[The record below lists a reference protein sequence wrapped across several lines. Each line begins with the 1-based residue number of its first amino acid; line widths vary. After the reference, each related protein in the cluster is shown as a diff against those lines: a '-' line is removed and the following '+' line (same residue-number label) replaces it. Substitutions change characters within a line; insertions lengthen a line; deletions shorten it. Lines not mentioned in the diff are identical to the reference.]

1 VSRYATKGIEGV
13 WPKPEAEGAKSKKA
27 PTMTRHHEDTTHA
40 DDPIN
45 HLLKHGLSDGLPEI
59 AEMLM
64 NAAMLIERS
73 AHLRADRYERSE
85 DRNGYANVLKDRSFH
100 SSVGPLALRVPQTR
114 DSDEPYRSS
123 MLESGSRSDRSLK
136 VAIAE
141 MYLQGVSTRRVTKVM
156 EKMCGLSVSSTQV
169 SKLTAELDET
179 FELWRN
185 RSLPEIAHMI
195 IDATYIKVRIGGC
208 VRDCA
213 VFTAIG
219 VRRDNGKRMV
229 LGVSAAL
236 SEAEVHWRQF
246 LVSLKERGIGIPDSI
261 TSDAHE
267 GIRAALKAV
276 FNATPWQRCQFHL
289 QQKAQAYVPK
299 LDMREP
305 VAADIRSVFN
315 SESLAHAEA
324 KLDTLVEKY
333 SKSAPELSNWMQSA
347 IPEGLQVFGLSEH
360 KRKRLRTSNACE
372 TLNTQIKRRT
382 RVAGLFP
389 NIDSILRLVTAILME
404 VSEEWETGKA
414 YITNKK

>member
-1 VSRYATKGIEGV
+1 MTK
-13 WPKPEAEGAKSKKA
+13 
-27 PTMTRHHEDTTHA
+27 HHQHDTHSED
-40 DDPIN
+40 PVN
-45 HLLKHGLSDGLPEI
+45 LLLKHGLSEGLPQI
-59 AEMLM
+59 AEILM

-73 AHLRADRYERSE
+73 AHLRAGPYERNQE
-85 DRNGYANVLKDRSFH
+85 RNGYANGLKDRRFQ

-185 RSLPEIAHMI
+185 RPLPEIAHLI
-195 IDATYIKVRIGGC
+195 IDATYIKVRIGGS

-219 VRRDNGKRMV
+219 VARDNGKRMV

-236 SEAEVHWRQF
+236 SEAEVHWREF

-289 QQKAQAYVPK
+289 QQNAQAYVPK
-299 LDMREP
+299 LDMRGP
-305 VAADIRSVFN
+305 VAADIRSVFDA
-315 SESLAHAEA
+315 ESLPHAEA
-324 KLDTLVEKY
+324 KLEVLVEKY
-333 SKSAPELSNWMQSA
+333 SKSAPELSNWMQKA
-347 IPEGLQVFGLSEH
+347 IPEGLQVFNLPEH

-389 NIDSILRLVTAILME
+389 NTNSILRLVTAILME

-414 YITNKK
+414 YLTNK

>member
-1 VSRYATKGIEGV
+1 
-13 WPKPEAEGAKSKKA
+13 
-27 PTMTRHHEDTTHA
+27 MTRHQENNTQSQ
-40 DDPIN
+40 DPIN
-45 HLLKHGLSDGLPEI
+45 LLLEHGLADGLPQI
-59 AEMLM
+59 AEMLV
-64 NAAMLIERS
+64 NTAMLIERS
-73 AHLRADRYERSE
+73 AHLRADLYERSE
-85 DRNGYANVLKDRSFH
+85 GRNGYANGLKDRSFQ

-114 DSDEPYRSS
+114 ESDEPYRPT
-123 MLESGSRSDRSLK
+123 MLESGSRSDRALK
-136 VAIAE
+136 VGIAE

-169 SKLTAELDET
+169 SRLTAELDET

-185 RSLPEIAHMI
+185 RPLPEIAHMI
-195 IDATYIKVRIGGC
+195 IDATYIKVRIGGS

-219 VRRDNGKRMV
+219 IRRDNGKRMV

-236 SEAEVHWRQF
+236 SEAEVHWRTF

-289 QQKAQAYVPK
+289 QQNAQAYVPK
-299 LDMREP
+299 MDMRES
-305 VAADIRSVFN
+305 VGADIRSVFN
-315 SESLAHAEA
+315 ADSLAHAEA
-324 KLDTLVEKY
+324 RLDALVEKY
-333 SKSAPELSNWMQSA
+333 RKSAPELSTWMQTA
-347 IPEGLQVFGLSEH
+347 IPEGLEVFNLPEN

-389 NIDSILRLVTAILME
+389 NTDSILRLVTAILME

-414 YITNKK
+414 YLTNKK

>member
-1 VSRYATKGIEGV
+1 
-13 WPKPEAEGAKSKKA
+13 
-27 PTMTRHHEDTTHA
+27 MTRHHKDTT
-40 DDPIN
+40 DPKDPIN
-45 HLLKHGLSDGLPEI
+45 LLLEHGLSEGLPQI

-73 AHLRADRYERSE
+73 AHLRAGLYERSE
-85 DRNGYANVLKDRSFH
+85 ERNGYANGLKERTFQ

-114 DSDEPYRSS
+114 GSDEPYRPS

-136 VAIAE
+136 AAISE
-141 MYLQGVSTRRVTKVM
+141 MYLQGVSTRRVTQVM

-169 SKLTAELDET
+169 SNLTAELDET

-185 RSLPEIAHMI
+185 RALPEIAHMI
-195 IDATYIKVRIGGC
+195 IDATYIKVRIGGS

-219 VRRDNGKRMV
+219 VRRDDGKRMV

-236 SEAEVHWRQF
+236 SEAEVHWREF
-246 LVSLKERGIGIPDSI
+246 LTSLKERGIGIPDSI

-289 QQKAQAYVPK
+289 QQNAQAYVPK
-299 LDMREP
+299 VNMREP
-305 VAADIRSVFN
+305 VAADIRSIFN
-315 SESLAHAEA
+315 SESLAHAED
-324 KLDTLVEKY
+324 KLANLVEKY
-333 SKSAPELSNWMQSA
+333 SKSAPELSRWMQTA
-347 IPEGLQVFGLSEH
+347 IPEGLQVFSLPEH

-389 NIDSILRLVTAILME
+389 NTDSILRLVTAILME
-404 VSEEWETGKA
+404 VSEEWETGKV
-414 YITNKK
+414 YLSNKK

>member
-1 VSRYATKGIEGV
+1 MRHEGLKASGQGRKLRV
-13 WPKPEAEGAKSKKA
+13 LNPNTA
-27 PTMTRHHEDTTHA
+27 PTMTRHQQNNTQSE
-40 DDPIN
+40 DPIN
-45 HLLKHGLSDGLPEI
+45 LLLEHGLAEGLPQI
-59 AEMLM
+59 AEVLM
-64 NAAMLIERS
+64 NTAMLIERS
-73 AHLRADRYERSE
+73 VHLRADLYERSE
-85 DRNGYANVLKDRSFH
+85 GRNGYANGLKDRSFQ

-114 DSDEPYRSS
+114 ESDEPYRPS
-123 MLESGSRSDRSLK
+123 MLESGSRSDRALK

-195 IDATYIKVRIGGC
+195 IDATYIKVRIGGS

-236 SEAEVHWRQF
+236 SEAEVHWRTF

-289 QQKAQAYVPK
+289 QQNAQAYVPK
-299 LDMREP
+299 LDMRES
-305 VAADIRSVFN
+305 VGADIRSVFN
-315 SESLAHAEA
+315 ADSLAHAEA

-333 SKSAPELSNWMQSA
+333 RKSAPELSTWMQTA
-347 IPEGLQVFGLSEH
+347 IPEGLEVFNLPEN

-389 NIDSILRLVTAILME
+389 NTDSILRLVTAILME

-414 YITNKK
+414 YLTVKK

>member
-1 VSRYATKGIEGV
+1 
-13 WPKPEAEGAKSKKA
+13 
-27 PTMTRHHEDTTHA
+27 
-40 DDPIN
+40 
-45 HLLKHGLSDGLPEI
+45 
-59 AEMLM
+59 
-64 NAAMLIERS
+64 
-73 AHLRADRYERSE
+73 
-85 DRNGYANVLKDRSFH
+85 
-100 SSVGPLALRVPQTR
+100 
-114 DSDEPYRSS
+114 
-123 MLESGSRSDRSLK
+123 MLEKGSRSDRSLK

-185 RSLPEIAHMI
+185 RALPEIAHMF
-195 IDATYIKVRIGGC
+195 IDATYIKVRIAGC

-236 SEAEVHWRQF
+236 SEAEVQWRDF

-267 GIRAALKAV
+267 GIRAALRAV
-276 FNATPWQRCQFHL
+276 LNATPWQRRQFHL
-289 QQKAQAYVPK
+289 QQNAQAYVPK

-305 VAADIRSVFN
+305 VATDKRSVFN
-315 SESLAHAEA
+315 ADTHALAEA

-333 SKSAPELSNWMQSA
+333 SKTEPELSKWMQTA
-347 IPEGLQVFGLSEH
+347 IPDGLQVFSLPEH

-389 NIDSILRLVTAILME
+389 NTDSILRLVTAILME
-404 VSEEWETGKA
+404 SPENGRPEKHISSLKFNSPIIRPNNQVLSA
-414 YITNKK
+414 

>member
-1 VSRYATKGIEGV
+1 
-13 WPKPEAEGAKSKKA
+13 
-27 PTMTRHHEDTTHA
+27 MTRHHKDTT
-40 DDPIN
+40 DPKDPIN
-45 HLLKHGLSDGLPEI
+45 LLLEHGLSEGLPQI

-64 NAAMLIERS
+64 NATMLIERS
-73 AHLRADRYERSE
+73 AHLRAGLYERSE
-85 DRNGYANVLKDRSFH
+85 ERNGYANGLKERTFQ

-114 DSDEPYRSS
+114 GSDEPYRPS

-136 VAIAE
+136 AAIAE
-141 MYLQGVSTRRVTKVM
+141 MYLQGVSTRRVTQVM

-169 SKLTAELDET
+169 SNLTAELDET

-185 RSLPEIAHMI
+185 RALPEIAHMI
-195 IDATYIKVRIGGC
+195 IDATYIKVRIGGS

-219 VRRDNGKRMV
+219 VRRDDGKRMV

-236 SEAEVHWRQF
+236 SEAEVHWREF
-246 LVSLKERGIGIPDSI
+246 LTSLKERGIGIPDSI

-289 QQKAQAYVPK
+289 QQNAQAYVPK
-299 LDMREP
+299 VNMREP
-305 VAADIRSVFN
+305 VAADIRSIFN
-315 SESLAHAEA
+315 SESLAHAED
-324 KLDTLVEKY
+324 KLANLVEKY
-333 SKSAPELSNWMQSA
+333 SKSAPELSRWMQTA
-347 IPEGLQVFGLSEH
+347 IPEGLQVFSLPEH

-389 NIDSILRLVTAILME
+389 NTDSILRLVTAILME
-404 VSEEWETGKA
+404 VSEEWETGKV
-414 YITNKK
+414 YLSNKK

>member
-1 VSRYATKGIEGV
+1 MRHEELKASGQSRILRVLNPNT
-13 WPKPEAEGAKSKKA
+13 A
-27 PTMTRHHEDTTHA
+27 PTMTRHHENNTQSQ
-40 DDPIN
+40 DPIN
-45 HLLKHGLSDGLPEI
+45 LLLEHGLADGLPQI
-59 AEMLM
+59 AEMLV
-64 NAAMLIERS
+64 NTAMLIERS
-73 AHLRADRYERSE
+73 AHLKADLYERCE
-85 DRNGYANVLKDRSFH
+85 GRNGYANGLKDRNFH

-114 DSDEPYRSS
+114 ESDEPYRPS

-156 EKMCGLSVSSTQV
+156 EKLCGLCVSSTQV
-169 SKLTAELDET
+169 SRLTAELDET

-185 RSLPEIAHMI
+185 RKLPEIAHMI
-195 IDATYIKVRIGGC
+195 IDATYIKVRIAGS

-219 VRRDNGKRMV
+219 VRRKDGKRMV

-236 SEAEVHWRQF
+236 SEAEVHWRTF

-276 FNATPWQRCQFHL
+276 FNATAWQRCQFHL
-289 QQKAQAYVPK
+289 QQNAQAYVPK
-299 LDMREP
+299 LDMRES
-305 VAADIRSVFN
+305 VGADIRSVFN
-315 SESLAHAEA
+315 ADTLAHAEA
-324 KLDTLVEKY
+324 RLNALIEKY
-333 SKSAPELSNWMQSA
+333 EKSAPELSTWMQTA
-347 IPEGLQVFGLSEH
+347 IPEGLEVFNLPENR
-360 KRKRLRTSNACE
+360 RKRLRTSNACE

-389 NIDSILRLVTAILME
+389 NTDSILRLVTAILME
-404 VSEEWETGKA
+404 VSEEWETSKA
-414 YITNKK
+414 YLSIK

>member
-1 VSRYATKGIEGV
+1 MTK
-13 WPKPEAEGAKSKKA
+13 
-27 PTMTRHHEDTTHA
+27 HHQHDTHSE
-40 DDPIN
+40 DPIN
-45 HLLKHGLSDGLPEI
+45 LLLKHGLSEGLPQI
-59 AEMLM
+59 AEILM

-73 AHLRADRYERSE
+73 AHLRAGPYERNQE
-85 DRNGYANVLKDRSFH
+85 RNGYANGLKDRSFQ

-114 DSDEPYRSS
+114 DSDEPYRPS

-141 MYLQGVSTRRVTKVM
+141 MYLQGVSTRRVSKVM

-169 SKLTAELDET
+169 SKLTSELDET

-185 RSLPEIAHMI
+185 RSLPEIAHLI
-195 IDATYIKVRIGGC
+195 IDATYIKVRIGGS

-219 VRRDNGKRMV
+219 VARDNGKRMV

-236 SEAEVHWRQF
+236 SEAEVHWREF

-289 QQKAQAYVPK
+289 QQNAQAYVPK
-299 LDMREP
+299 LDMRGP
-305 VAADIRSVFN
+305 VAADIRSVFDA
-315 SESLAHAEA
+315 ESLPHAEA
-324 KLDTLVEKY
+324 KLDLLIEKY
-333 SKSAPELSNWMQSA
+333 CKSAPELSNWMQKA
-347 IPEGLQVFGLSEH
+347 IPEGLQIFNLPEH

-389 NIDSILRLVTAILME
+389 NTDSILRLVTAILME

-414 YITNKK
+414 YLTNK